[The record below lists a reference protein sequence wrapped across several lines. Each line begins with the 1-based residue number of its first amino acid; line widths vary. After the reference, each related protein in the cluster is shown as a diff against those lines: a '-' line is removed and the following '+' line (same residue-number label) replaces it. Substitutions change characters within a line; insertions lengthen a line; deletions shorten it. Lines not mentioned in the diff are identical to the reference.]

1 MDASKLQVSDAV
13 DARPAGRLRRTVR
26 RTDGPDGPPW
36 SGAAAVVLVALVV
49 ALVSAGAVYG
59 WEHAKVTDSGR
70 ELAAVRHQLTTSSGR
85 ATALDAEIGALRGE
99 LAATEDK
106 LAATKDRLQSS
117 NERSAVLGGRIEGL
131 QGHFDDVRT
140 DLRLAQAQSAAAHQ
154 ELAHM
159 IGTPLPDGTYRVRML
174 AAQVATAPPRVLVSQ
189 PFIDGEWRLI
199 AVVPGTSV
207 SIIRPVAG
215 DRTMV
220 SLGRFGKILRRAVL
234 QRTSLKTFPYEIA
247 IVNGRIAKIVQKPP
261 AAP

>member
-1 MDASKLQVSDAV
+1 MDASKMQFSDGV
-13 DARPAGRLRRTVR
+13 DARPAGRLRPPAR
-26 RTDGPDGPPW
+26 RTDRPDRPQL

-59 WEHAKVTDSGR
+59 WQHAKVTDSGR
-70 ELAAVRHQLTTSSGR
+70 ELAAVRHELTTSSGR
-85 ATALDAEIGALRGE
+85 ATALDAEIGALRSE
-99 LAATEDK
+99 LASTEDM
-106 LAATKDRLQSS
+106 LSATKDRLQSS
-117 NERSAVLGGRIEGL
+117 TQRSALLGNRIEDL
-131 QGHFDDVRT
+131 RGHLDDVQA

-215 DRTMV
+215 DRTLV

-234 QRTSLKTFPYEIA
+234 QRTSLKTFPYEIG
-247 IVNGRIAKIVQKPP
+247 IVNERIAKIVQKPP